1 MTFGCLPLPCFFV
14 IYQYHLFPWRNCFRW
29 KDKCGD
35 FVVKFISFYIED
47 LFPVYHHCCCVLR
60 VLQHPASYPSSSFFD
75 KWLNLMLKFRAEQ
88 KCVKVSKVF
97 RVCVCVYVYILGRCF
112 FEWNMQQK
120 INGKMNVDFLTS
132 SVFMTKH
139 NEKNALLGKRTM
151 GIIHKEK

>member
-97 RVCVCVYVYILGRCF
+97 RVCILVWCKRDVC
-112 FEWNMQQK
+112 NKK
-120 INGKMNVDFLTS
+120 INEKKSVDFLKL
-132 SVFMTKH
+132 FHYDKNMTRK
-139 NEKNALLGKRTM
+139 
-151 GIIHKEK
+151 II